1 MTGHVR
7 KRKTKN
13 GTSWQVVL
21 DKGVDVNGK
30 RIREYIT
37 VKGNKGQAQDEL
49 AKRISEYN
57 SGSYIAPSKMTV
69 QMLIDQWLTVYA
81 VPQLAPST
89 VRGYKVNFD
98 KHTIPYIGH
107 ILVQKLTGIEIQHMY
122 TQLSQIGLSPRSVR
136 YVHTTLRE
144 VLQYAY
150 KTRLISLNPA
160 DFVSAP
166 KQGKYKAEVYN
177 TDEVAKLLSCAK
189 GTDMEIPLMVDLET
203 GLRRGELLALKWS
216 DINWDEQTITIYRNL
231 VCINGEHKFGSPKT
245 KSGNR
250 KLLLS
255 ESLIEKLRQHRV
267 RQNKIRLQLG
277 STYKNNDLICCR
289 DDGSPYHTGSF
300 SHKFANFL
308 KKHGLKHIRLHD
320 IRHTNATMM
329 LENGIPAKIASERLG
344 HSGIAITLDTYSHV
358 SPKMQKD
365 AVEKLSGEI
374 FLPEAE

>member
-1 MTGHVR
+1 MTGHIR
-7 KRKTKN
+7 KRKTQN

-21 DKGVDVNGK
+21 DKGIDVNGK

-37 VKGNKGQAQDEL
+37 VNGSKRQAQDEL

-57 SGSYIAPSKMTV
+57 SGSYIESSKITV
-69 QMLIDQWLTVYA
+69 KMLIDQWLTVYA
-81 VPQLAPST
+81 VPQLATST
-89 VRGYKVNFD
+89 VSGYKVNFD
-98 KHTIPYIGH
+98 KHTIPYIGN
-107 ILVQKLTGIEIQHMY
+107 IEVQKLSAVEIQHMY
-122 TQLSQIGLSPRSVR
+122 SKLEEIGLSPRSIR

-150 KTRLISLNPA
+150 KMRIISVNMA

-166 KQGKYKAEVYN
+166 KQSKYKAEVYN

-189 GTDMEIPLMVDLET
+189 QTDLELPLMLDLET

-216 DINWDEQTITIYRNL
+216 DIDWEARTLTVERNL
-231 VCINGEHKFGSPKT
+231 VCINGKHQFGSPKT

-267 RQNKIRLQLG
+267 RQNEIRLQLG
-277 STYKNNDLICCR
+277 STYQNNDLICCR
-289 DDGSPYHTGSF
+289 DDGSPFHTGSF

-320 IRHTNATMM
+320 IRHTNATLM

-365 AVEKLSGEI
+365 AVEKLSSEI
-374 FLPEAE
+374 FLAE

>member
-1 MTGHVR
+1 MTGHIR
-7 KRKTKN
+7 KRDTKD
-13 GTSWQVVL
+13 GKSWQITL

-37 VKGNKGQAQDEL
+37 VNGSKRQAQDEL
-49 AKRISEYN
+49 ARIISEYN
-57 SGSYIAPSKMTV
+57 NGGYIERSKMTV
-69 QMLIDQWLTVYA
+69 QMLIDQWLTVYV

-107 ILVQKLTGIEIQHMY
+107 IAVQKLTGTEIQHMY
-122 TQLSQIGLSPRSVR
+122 TQLSQTGLSPRSVR

-150 KTRLISLNPA
+150 KMRIISVNPA

-166 KQGKYKAEVYN
+166 KQAKYKSGVYN
-177 TDEVAKLLSCAK
+177 AEEVAKLLQCAK
-189 GTDMEIPLMVDLET
+189 GTDMELPLILDLET

-216 DINWDEQTITIYRNL
+216 DIDWEARTLTVERNL
-231 VCINGEHKFGSPKT
+231 VCINGEHQFGSPKT

-267 RQNKIRLQLG
+267 RQTEIRLQLG
-277 STYKNNDLICCR
+277 ATYQNNDLICCK
-289 DDGSPYHTGSF
+289 DDGTPYNTGSF

-320 IRHTNATMM
+320 IRHTNATLM

-358 SPKMQKD
+358 SPKMQKE
-365 AVEKLSGEI
+365 AVEKLSSDI
-374 FLPEAE
+374 FLAK

>member
-7 KRKTKN
+7 KRKTKDDK
-13 GTSWQVVL
+13 SWQIVL

-37 VKGNKGQAQDEL
+37 YKGNKQQAKNEL

-57 SGSYIAPSKMTV
+57 SGSYIESSKMTV
-69 QMLIDQWLTVYA
+69 KMLIDQWLTVYG

-107 ILVQKLTGIEIQHMY
+107 ILVQKLTGVEIQNMY
-122 TQLSQIGLSPRSVR
+122 TQLSKTGLSPRSVH
-136 YVHTTLRE
+136 YVHTTLHE
-144 VLQYAY
+144 VLEYAY

-160 DFVSAP
+160 NFVSAP
-166 KQGKYKAEVYN
+166 KQAKYKAEVYN
-177 TDEVAKLLSCAK
+177 TDEVTKLLSCAK
-189 GTDMEIPLMVDLET
+189 GTDMEIPLMIDLET

-216 DINWDEQTITIYRNL
+216 DINWEARTLIVQRNL
-231 VCINGEHKFGSPKT
+231 VCIDGEYKFGSPKT

-267 RQNKIRLQLG
+267 KQTEIRLQLG
-277 STYKNNDLICCR
+277 ATYQNNDLVCCR
-289 DDGSPYHTGSF
+289 DDGNPYHTGSF
-300 SHKFANFL
+300 SHKFANLL
-308 KKHGLKHIRLHD
+308 KKHGLKRIRLHD
-320 IRHTNATMM
+320 IRHTNATLM

-358 SPKMQKD
+358 SPIMQKD
-365 AVEKLSGEI
+365 AVEKLSSEI
-374 FLPEAE
+374 FLAE

>member
-1 MTGHVR
+1 MRGHVR
-7 KRKTKN
+7 WRTNTK
-13 GTSWQVVL
+13 GGGSWQIVL
-21 DKGVDVNGK
+21 EKGVDVNGK
-30 RIREYIT
+30 RTREYIT
-37 VKGNKGQAQDEL
+37 VKGNKGQAKDEL

-57 SGSYIAPSKMTV
+57 SGSYIESSKMTV
-69 QMLIDQWLTVYA
+69 KMLIDQWLTVYA

-89 VRGYKVNFD
+89 VSGYKVNFY

-107 ILVQKLTGIEIQHMY
+107 ILVQKLTGVEIQQMY
-122 TQLSQIGLSPRSVR
+122 TQLSQTGLSPRSVR
-136 YVHTTLRE
+136 YVHTTLHE

-150 KTRLISLNPA
+150 KTRIIAINPA
-160 DFVSAP
+160 DFVSPP
-166 KQGKYKAEVYN
+166 KQRKYKAEVYN
-177 TDEVAKLLSCAK
+177 TDEVAKLLHCAK
-189 GTDMEIPLMVDLET
+189 GTAMELPLMLDLET

-216 DINWDEQTITIYRNL
+216 DIDWEARTLTVERNL
-231 VCINGEHKFGSPKT
+231 VCINGEHQFGSPKT

-267 RQNKIRLQLG
+267 RQNEIRLQLG
-277 STYKNNDLICCR
+277 STYQNNDLVCCR
-289 DDGSPYHTGSF
+289 DDGSPYNTGSF

-320 IRHTNATMM
+320 IRHTNATLM

-358 SPKMQKD
+358 SPKMQKE
-365 AVEKLSGEI
+365 AVEKLSSDI
-374 FLPEAE
+374 FLAE

>member
-1 MTGHVR
+1 MTGHIR
-7 KRKTKN
+7 KRKTKDDN
-13 GTSWQVVL
+13 SWQIVL
-21 DKGVDVNGK
+21 DKGIDVSGK

-37 VKGNKGQAQDEL
+37 VNGSKRQAQDEL
-49 AKRISEYN
+49 ARKISEYN
-57 SGSYIAPSKMTV
+57 SGSYIAPSKITV
-69 QMLIDQWLTVYA
+69 KMLIDQWMTVYA

-89 VRGYKVNFD
+89 VSGYKVNFD

-122 TQLSQIGLSPRSVR
+122 TQLSQTGLSPRSVR

-150 KTRLISLNPA
+150 KMRIISVNPA
-160 DFVSAP
+160 DFVSPP
-166 KQGKYKAEVYN
+166 KQSKYKAEVYN
-177 TDEVAKLLSCAK
+177 TEEVAKVLSCAK
-189 GTDMEIPLMVDLET
+189 GTDMELPLILDLET

-216 DINWDEQTITIYRNL
+216 DIDWEARTLTVERNL
-231 VCINGEHKFGSPKT
+231 ECINGQHQFGSPKT

-267 RQNKIRLQLG
+267 RQAEIRLQLG
-277 STYKNNDLICCR
+277 ATYQNNDLICCR

-300 SHKFANFL
+300 SNKFANFL

-320 IRHTNATMM
+320 IRHTNATLM
-329 LENGIPAKIASERLG
+329 LENGIPAKIASE
-344 HSGIAITLDTYSHV
+344 
-358 SPKMQKD
+358 
-365 AVEKLSGEI
+365 
-374 FLPEAE
+374 

>member
-7 KRKTKN
+7 KRKTK
-13 GTSWQVVL
+13 GDKSWQITL

-37 VKGNKGQAQDEL
+37 VNGTKRQAQDEL

-69 QMLIDQWLTVYA
+69 QMLIDQWLMVYA
-81 VPQLAPST
+81 APQLAPST

-107 ILVQKLTGIEIQHMY
+107 ILVQKLTGTEIQHMY
-122 TQLSQIGLSPRSVR
+122 TQLSKTGLSPRSIR

-150 KTRLISLNPA
+150 KTRVISLNPA

-189 GTDMEIPLMVDLET
+189 GTDMEIPLMIDLET

-216 DINWDEQTITIYRNL
+216 DINWEECILTVKRNL
-231 VCINGEHKFGSPKT
+231 VCINGEYNFGETKT

-267 RQNKIRLQLG
+267 RQTEIRLQLG
-277 STYKNNDLICCR
+277 ATYQNNDLICCR

-320 IRHTNATMM
+320 IRHTNATLM

-365 AVEKLSGEI
+365 AVEKLSSDI
-374 FLPEAE
+374 FLAE